1 MDRIFIIYTLQNVA
15 CAYSKLWELEKAS
28 SYLEA
33 IIYQMNS
40 FVENAPEMVMMSEI
54 VDSFSDSYND
64 FSIFINKRQSIAL
77 NYLKFS
83 AINSQL
89 KKHEIALDSG
99 FKALSGLKE
108 ICGECYSYE
117 EYAKKE
123 HPSL

>member
-1 MDRIFIIYTLQNVA
+1 MDRVFIIYTLQNVA

-28 SYLEA
+28 SYLEG

-89 KKHEIALDSG
+89 KKH
-99 FKALSGLKE
+99 
-108 ICGECYSYE
+108 
-117 EYAKKE
+117 
-123 HPSL
+123 

>member
-1 MDRIFIIYTLQNVA
+1 
-15 CAYSKLWELEKAS
+15 
-28 SYLEA
+28 
-33 IIYQMNS
+33 MNS

-89 KKHEIALDSG
+89 KKH
-99 FKALSGLKE
+99 
-108 ICGECYSYE
+108 
-117 EYAKKE
+117 
-123 HPSL
+123 